1 MKIKFSR
8 RQVESICTYSAYVLL
23 LLLLVLWI
31 FYQADS
37 AFNWDILP
45 RDFQRIIEQFIIPSI
60 GGTVLIT
67 AILSVLLNIS
77 LASISIEQIA
87 QEKLKQLGQE
97 KVDLTVSSGMRKAL
111 FFSIFAIVL
120 ILIGFKLW
128 DKWQSNSRIHRFIKE
143 YANEKNM
150 KTIDSLLSKLNYQ
163 DSLQYV
169 IQTNNNYTS
178 IRSKKDSIL
187 GLSNIA
193 IHTKLKV
200 EFEKLNNNFI
210 DKNNKRIELNS
221 ELFIN
226 FNKAWVEIS
235 NLGSHLV
242 FDNSVEIIHLNS
254 KDFMKRIFRKMD
266 EVEITNNEGYE
277 VYYRINNSR
286 NFEIV
291 IVSKS
296 KPKALLNF
304 KYSVWR

>member
-1 MKIKFSR
+1 
-8 RQVESICTYSAYVLL
+8 
-23 LLLLVLWI
+23 
-31 FYQADS
+31 
-37 AFNWDILP
+37 
-45 RDFQRIIEQFIIPSI
+45 
-60 GGTVLIT
+60 
-67 AILSVLLNIS
+67 
-77 LASISIEQIA
+77 
-87 QEKLKQLGQE
+87 
-97 KVDLTVSSGMRKAL
+97 
-111 FFSIFAIVL
+111 
-120 ILIGFKLW
+120 
-128 DKWQSNSRIHRFIKE
+128 
-143 YANEKNM
+143 M